1 MAFVM
6 TVVRQDLPS
15 GTVTFLFT
23 DVEGSTK
30 VLHELG
36 AQAYAATLLEHRR
49 VLRQV
54 FVKHGGVEVDTEGD
68 AFFVA
73 FPDPAEALAAAADAQ
88 TVLRAGPIRVRMG
101 LHTGTPHLTDQ
112 GYVGI
117 DVHKGARIAA
127 SGHGGQVLLSKETRT
142 LLEESFEF
150 TDLGEHRVKDFAEP
164 VWIFQLG
171 TERFPP
177 LTTISNTNLP
187 RPASTFVGRER
198 EVREIV
204 RLLRDGARFV
214 TLTGPGGT
222 GKTRL
227 AIEAAIELL
236 PAFRNGVFWVGLSAL
251 RDPALVAETIGQT
264 LGAKGALD
272 AYIAERHTLLLLDNL
287 EQVVEVAP
295 ELAALVETCPNL
307 CLLLTSRERL
317 RVRGE
322 TEYAVPPLAD
332 VEAVELFCAR
342 ATLEPDDT
350 ILELCRRLDDLP
362 LALELAAA
370 RTTVLTPAR
379 ILERLSKRLDLLK
392 GGRDAETRQQT
403 LRATIAWSHDL
414 LALGERVLF
423 ARLAVFRGGWT
434 LEAAE
439 KIAGADLDLLQ
450 SLVDKSLVRHRDERF
465 SMLETIREYATER
478 LEALDE
484 AEELRRRHATHFLDL
499 AEEAEPE
506 VIRGTPREWLDRLEA
521 EHDNLRA
528 ALDHF
533 QETRDAQRALQLA
546 GALWGFWQVR
556 GYFTEGRRRL
566 DTVLAA
572 NESETPARAR
582 ALLGWVALALGTAP
596 LAEARLRAE
605 EALRIYES
613 LGDAWGVAQAHWRLG
628 GVATS
633 EREWGRALDLMER
646 SRKGFRTLGDE
657 HHFLAV
663 TRGVAW
669 VNEELGDVRRYRELV
684 EEYLAGARAIGDE
697 RIEARGLGARSWW
710 AMEEGRLD
718 DALEEMRRSYEI
730 DRRLGF
736 SVFIAVDL
744 VRFAAILVRQ
754 SRAAAAALLVAR
766 SDLLHEE
773 TGAARE
779 SWAQKERDDTVAL
792 IRAQLDV
799 ATFDEAWERGRR
811 PTVEEAAE
819 EVLGENEGNVSLR
832 DRGVAF
838 DRGATRGGGG

>member
-1 MAFVM
+1 MTFVM
-6 TVVRQDLPS
+6 TAARKDLPS

-30 VLHELG
+30 LLQELG
-36 AQAYAATLLEHRR
+36 PEAYAAALLEHRR
-49 VLRQV
+49 LLRAV
-54 FVKHGGVEVDTEGD
+54 FVNHGGVEVDTEGD

-73 FPDPAEALAAAADAQ
+73 FPAPAEALAAAADAQ

-142 LLEESFEF
+142 LVDENFEF

-177 LTTISNTNLP
+177 LRTISNTNLP

-198 EVREIV
+198 EVREIGG
-204 RLLRDGARFV
+204 LLRDGARFV

-227 AIEAAIELL
+227 AIEAAIELV

-264 LGAKGALD
+264 LGAKGGLD
-272 AYIAERHTLLLLDNL
+272 TYIAERHLLLLLDNL
-287 EQVVEVAP
+287 EQVIEVAP

-332 VEAVELFCAR
+332 VEAVELFCTR

-379 ILERLSKRLDLLK
+379 IIERLSKRLDLLN

-414 LALGERVLF
+414 LDPGERVLF

-439 KIAGADLDLLQ
+439 QIAGADLDLLQ

-465 SMLETIREYATER
+465 AMLETIREYASER
-478 LEALDE
+478 LEAHDE
-484 AEELRRRHATHFLDL
+484 AVELHGRHAAHFLDL

-506 VIRGTPREWLDRLEA
+506 VIRGTPGEWLDRLEA

-528 ALDHF
+528 ALDHL
-533 QETRDAQRALQLA
+533 QESGDTQRAVQLA

-556 GYFTEGRRRL
+556 GYFAEGRRRL
-566 DTVLAA
+566 DTLLAVTA
-572 NESETPARAR
+572 GGTSARAR

-596 LAEARLRAE
+596 LANTQLRAE

-628 GVATS
+628 AVAAS
-633 EREWGRALDLMER
+633 DRDWGRARDLLEQ
-646 SRKGFRTLGDE
+646 SRKEFRTIGDE
-657 HHFLAV
+657 HHFLAA

-669 VNEELGDVRRYRELV
+669 ANEELGDVPRYRELV

-754 SRAAAAALLVAR
+754 GRATTAALLVAR

-773 TGAARE
+773 TAAARE

-792 IRAQLDV
+792 IGGQLDV
-799 ATFDEAWERGRR
+799 PTFEEAWERGRR
-811 PTVEEAAE
+811 LTVEEAAE
-819 EVLGENEGNVSLR
+819 EALGS
-832 DRGVAF
+832 RG
-838 DRGATRGGGG
+838 DGG

>member
-1 MAFVM
+1 MTFVT

-30 VLHELG
+30 LLHELG
-36 AQAYAATLLEHRR
+36 AQAYAETLLEHRR
-49 VLRQV
+49 ALREV
-54 FVKHGGVEVDTEGD
+54 FAKHGGVEVDTEGD

-88 TVLRAGPIRVRMG
+88 AALRAGPIRVRMG

-127 SGHGGQVLLSKETRT
+127 SGHGGQVLLSKATRT
-142 LLEESFEF
+142 LLGDSFVL

-171 TERFPP
+171 IERFPP
-177 LTTISNTNLP
+177 LKTISNTNLP

-198 EVREIV
+198 EVSEIGGLV
-204 RLLRDGARFV
+204 RDGARFV

-227 AIEAAIELL
+227 AIEAAIELV

-251 RDPALVAETIGQT
+251 RDSTLVAGTIGQA
-264 LGAKGALD
+264 LGAKGELE
-272 AYIAERHTLLLLDNL
+272 AYIGERHLLLLLDNV
-287 EQVVEVAP
+287 EQVIDVAP
-295 ELAALVETCPNL
+295 ELAALVERCPNL

-342 ATLEPDDT
+342 ATLEPDDA
-350 ILELCRRLDDLP
+350 IRELCRRLDDLP

-370 RTTVLTPAR
+370 RTTVLTPAQ
-379 ILERLSKRLDLLK
+379 ILERLSQRLDMLK

-403 LRATIAWSHDL
+403 LRATIGWSHDL
-414 LALGERVLF
+414 LALGERLLF

-439 KIAGADLDLLQ
+439 QIAGADLDLLQ

-465 SMLETIREYATER
+465 SMLETIREYAAER

-484 AEELRRRHATHFLDL
+484 AEELRHRHAMHFLDL
-499 AEEAEPE
+499 VEEAEPE
-506 VIRGTPREWLDRLEA
+506 VIRGTPGEWLDRLEA

-528 ALDHF
+528 ALDRLH
-533 QETRDAQRALQLA
+533 ETGDVQRALQLA

-556 GYFTEGRRRL
+556 GYFVEGRRRL
-566 DTVLAA
+566 DTLLVA
-572 NESETPARAR
+572 NEGETPARAR
-582 ALLGWVALALGTAP
+582 ALLGWVALALGTEP
-596 LAEARLRAE
+596 LADARRRAE

-613 LGDAWGVAQAHWRLG
+613 LGDAWGMAQAHWRLG
-628 GVATS
+628 AVAAND
-633 EREWGRALDLMER
+633 REWGRARDLLEQ
-646 SRKGFRTLGDE
+646 SRQEFRTLGDE

-663 TRGVAW
+663 TRSVAW
-669 VNEELGDVRRYRELV
+669 ANEELGDIRRYRELV

-744 VRFAAILVRQ
+744 VRFAAILVRR
-754 SRAAAAALLVAR
+754 SMAAAAAVLVAR

-779 SWAQKERDDTVAL
+779 SWAQVERDDTVAL

-799 ATFDEAWERGRR
+799 ATFDAACERGRR
-811 PTVEEAAE
+811 LTVEEAVE
-819 EVLGENEGNVSLR
+819 EVLGE
-832 DRGVAF
+832 A
-838 DRGATRGGGG
+838 